1 MSEGV
6 GPEAQDGGVTIRPAW
21 LEDAE
26 TVVALI
32 EELFEPPGRRPRD
45 YTRERAHENLRRY
58 LESPDGDVLLA
69 LVGDAVV
76 GLATVYV
83 DLPSI
88 RYGLRCWVED
98 LVVTSSR
105 RSEGIGRRLIDA
117 AVEWARERGCTHL
130 QLESGHGRKDAH
142 RFYRSNGVPEYGLVF
157 KRVIERDS

>member
-1 MSEGV
+1 MSGGV
-6 GPEAQDGGVTIRPAW
+6 GGGPGSAVVTIRPAS
-21 LEDAE
+21 LEDTD

-32 EELFEPPGRRPRD
+32 EELFEPPGRQPPD
-45 YTRERAHENLRRY
+45 YTRERAHENFRRY
-58 LESPDGDVLLA
+58 VEGPDGDVLLA
-69 LVGDAVV
+69 LAGDTVV

-98 LVVTSSR
+98 LVVTSSQ
-105 RSEGIGRRLIDA
+105 RSGGIGRRLVDA

-142 RFYRSNGVPEYGLVF
+142 RFYRASGVPEYGLVF
-157 KRVIERDS
+157 KRVIEAKD